1 MSDLVL
7 DAVPEAVLARELAAS
22 PHATA
27 FNQPATLARLAER
40 VAWWGVRRGPHW
52 LLLWPQCR
60 DAAGAALDPP
70 FAYYLGPLYTAGLLA
85 DSPSGQ
91 LRALLPAWTLALKTL
106 LTRDRSLRGALPLG
120 LDDVRPL
127 VWAAAEL
134 GIELQLQPRYTGVL
148 EGLQAGMT
156 AVAAGFSRS
165 RERAIRSGAD
175 LSLIRGPV
183 SAEAVL
189 RLYAQPFRRQG
200 QALDPARID
209 QLQRMVALAQG
220 PDGIAL
226 GWHRRGD
233 TELVGA
239 ALLLLHRTTANNVL
253 CIADEALRAHGATA
267 WITREAIRA
276 AIDRGVQTF
285 DFNGANTPDRALDKA
300 LYGTRTRL
308 YFRFVATAA
317 G

>member
-1 MSDLVL
+1 MSDLVVER
-7 DAVPEAVLARELAAS
+7 VPEAVLARELAAS

-27 FNQPATLARLAER
+27 FNQPATLAQLAER

-52 LLLWPQCR
+52 LLLWPRCV
-60 DAAGAALDPP
+60 DAEGLALDPP

-91 LRALLPAWTLALKTL
+91 LRALVPAWTLLLRQL
-106 LTRDRSLRGALPLG
+106 LTSTPQLRGALPLG

-127 VWAAAEL
+127 AWAAAEL
-134 GIELQLQPRYTGVL
+134 GADLQLQPRYTGLL

-156 AVAAGFSRS
+156 QVAAGFSRS
-165 RERAIRSGAD
+165 RERAIRTGEG

-183 SAEAVL
+183 TAEAVL

-200 QALDPARID
+200 QPLDAWRLE
-209 QLQRMVALAQG
+209 QLRRMVELARG
-220 PDGIAL
+220 PAGIAL
-226 GWHRRGD
+226 GWHRRGE

-239 ALLLLHRTTANNVL
+239 AMLLLHRDTANNVL
-253 CIADEALRAHGATA
+253 CIADDSLRAHGATA

-276 AIDRGVQTF
+276 AIERGVQTF

-308 YFRFVATAA
+308 YFRFELTRAD
-317 G
+317 

>member
-7 DAVPEAVLARELAAS
+7 ERVPDAVLARELALS

-27 FNQPATLARLAER
+27 FNQPSTLAALAER
-40 VAWWGVRRGPHW
+40 VEWWGVRRGPHW

-60 DAAGAALDPP
+60 DADGAQVDPV

-91 LRALLPAWTLALKTL
+91 LRALGPAWTLALRTL
-106 LTRDRSLRGALPLG
+106 LERDRMLSAALPLG
-120 LDDVRPL
+120 MDDVRPL

-134 GIELQLQPRYTGVL
+134 GLDLDLKPRYTAVL
-148 EGLQAGMT
+148 DDLQAGLPT
-156 AVAAGFSRS
+156 LAAGFSRS
-165 RERAIRSGAD
+165 RERAIRTGEG

-183 SAEAVL
+183 SAEEVL
-189 RLYAQPFRRQG
+189 RLYAQPFQRQG
-200 QALDPARID
+200 QSLDPARLE
-209 QLQRMVALAQG
+209 QLGRMVALASG
-220 PDGIAL
+220 PEGITL
-226 GWHRRGD
+226 GYHRRGE
-233 TELVGA
+233 TSLVGA
-239 ALLLLHRTTANNVL
+239 AVLLGHRDTVNNVL
-253 CIADEALRAHGATA
+253 CIADTSLRDHGATA

-276 AIDRGVQTF
+276 AIERGARVF

-308 YFRFVATAA
+308 YFRFELRRS